1 MPIIHVDIVPELMRG
16 DRQVQYKTMAAGITD
31 AFVASTGA
39 PVESVHVLITE
50 VSDTK
55 YSVGGVL
62 LHEKMASPGVTD

>member
-1 MPIIHVDIVPELMRG
+1 MPIIHVDIVPELMHG
-16 DRQVQYKTMAAGITD
+16 DRQQQYEAMTAGITD

-50 VSDTK
+50 VTDTK

-62 LHEKMASPGVTD
+62 LREKTKAPEATD